1 MANAPG
7 GEADFA
13 SPAELIGH
21 PARAAMLRALL
32 DGRALPMSM
41 LASEA
46 GVAAST
52 ASAHLSRLV
61 DGGLLTA
68 RPQGRHRYYALASP
82 RVATALE
89 TLAGLGPPA
98 PVRSLRTG
106 TRAQALRRARTC
118 YDHLAGHLG
127 VAVMT
132 ALLERGALAG
142 GDGRHDP
149 DRDVHD
155 ELSKPGRHLDYR
167 ITDGGWVL
175 LDDLGV
181 TLPNTRR
188 QAVGYCIDWTEQRH
202 HLGGAL
208 GAALLARFEDLSW
221 LRRGER
227 RVPRAVGVTDLG
239 QEGFARLFDID
250 TKQLA
255 VAG

>member
-1 MANAPG
+1 MGHTPG

-21 PARAAMLRALL
+21 PARATMLRALL

-68 RPQGRHRYYALASP
+68 RPQGRHRYYQLASP
-82 RVATALE
+82 RVAAALE
-89 TLAGLGPPA
+89 SLAGLVPPA

-106 TRAQALRRARTC
+106 TRSHALRRARTC

-127 VAVMT
+127 VAVMS
-132 ALLERGALAG
+132 ALLERGALTG

-149 DRDVHD
+149 ARDTAD
-155 ELSKPGRHLDYR
+155 QLSKPGRHLDYR
-167 ITDGGWVL
+167 LTDRGWAL
-175 LDDLGV
+175 LDELGV
-181 TLPNTRR
+181 TLPEGRR
-188 QAVGYCIDWTEQRH
+188 QSVGYCIDWTEQRH

-208 GAALLARFEDLSW
+208 GAGLLARFEDLAW

-227 RVPRAVGVTDLG
+227 RIPRAVGITDAG
-239 QEGFARLFDID
+239 RDGFHRLLAID
-250 TKQLA
+250 TEHLA
-255 VAG
+255 TAG